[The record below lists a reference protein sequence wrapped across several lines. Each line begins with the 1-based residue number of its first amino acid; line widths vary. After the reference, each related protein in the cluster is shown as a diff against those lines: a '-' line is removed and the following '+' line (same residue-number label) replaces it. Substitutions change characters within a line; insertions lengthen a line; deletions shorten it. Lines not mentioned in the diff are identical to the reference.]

1 MSSEENQFKYRAVIF
16 TTPGCSACSAMKPIW
31 AQVAGEI
38 AEEYPQHRVGWGE
51 FNVLDDNWEFLE
63 SLTPESGQGT
73 PEFAVFDEDGD
84 LIGFNGEGIMPA
96 SQLKSFILN
105 SIG

>member
-16 TTPGCSACSAMKPIW
+16 TTPGCSACAAMKPIW
-31 AQVAGEI
+31 AQVAGEM

-51 FNVLDDNWEFLE
+51 YNVLEDDWEFLE

-73 PEFAVFDEDGD
+73 PEIAIFDEDGQ
-84 LIGFNGEGIMPA
+84 LVGFNGDGIMPA
-96 SQLKSFILN
+96 SQLKDFILT